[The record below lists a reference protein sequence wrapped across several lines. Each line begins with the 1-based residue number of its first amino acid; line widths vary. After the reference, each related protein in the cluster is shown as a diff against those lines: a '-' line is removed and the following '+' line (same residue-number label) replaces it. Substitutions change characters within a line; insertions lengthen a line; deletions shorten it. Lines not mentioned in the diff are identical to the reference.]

1 MSPSPKAT
9 ILSMLSSTGRCSIPQ
24 PSSKTHLAFCL
35 LKQTHE
41 ALLGSEDGVAG
52 SQAAHVVVHSIQ
64 LPPLQK
70 NTTRLRA
77 ATPGAPRARL
87 PSLSLNPAWD
97 RQTQS
102 ERPFPTMKKRCF

>member
-1 MSPSPKAT
+1 
-9 ILSMLSSTGRCSIPQ
+9 MLSSTGRCSIPQ
-24 PSSKTHLAFCL
+24 PSSKAHLAFCL

-70 NTTRLRA
+70 AQQNKNKWLRA
-77 ATPGAPRARL
+77 AIPYGAFSDRFPCAS
-87 PSLSLNPAWD
+87 PSPHPQYCLGD
-97 RQTQS
+97 RHS
-102 ERPFPTMKKRCF
+102 EKGPS